1 MPPLRRPPLL
11 LSVAPGAAGELPG
24 EAPALRL
31 PDRPRATAGDVA
43 AGDVAAG
50 AADDEERCS
59 RCLVPPLLSHLAGA
73 HTQILAR
80 LAFSH
85 CYLKPEQACD
95 PGERSHKAVRV
106 RATHCHRG
114 DWARSREQVRCMF
127 PETFLCPRF
136 ACPCG
141 PVDSTVPSLVLCPV
155 A

>member
-1 MPPLRRPPLL
+1 MLALL
-11 LSVAPGAAGELPG
+11 G
-24 EAPALRL
+24 
-31 PDRPRATAGDVA
+31 
-43 AGDVAAG
+43 
-50 AADDEERCS
+50 
-59 RCLVPPLLSHLAGA
+59 PPLLSHLAGA

-80 LAFSH
+80 LPFSH

-155 A
+155 AEFPQLEQGQGQGQPIRAGSGLALHQLTCAQINACYA